1 MTKNK
6 AQVILEEIHQRLFSR
21 FGPQHWWPGET
32 PFEVIVGAVLTQNT
46 NWGNVEKAIKN
57 LKKKNLLK
65 PRKMKEI
72 SEKRL
77 ARLIRP
83 SGYFNIKARRLK
95 SFVDFLFKE
104 YRGSLKNMFE
114 EDYLKLRAKLLRVKG
129 IGLET
134 ADSILLYA
142 GEKPMFVVDAY
153 TKRILSRHNL
163 IEDKA
168 SYSEIQNLFMDSLSC
183 DEKLFNEY
191 HALLVKLGKDI
202 CKSVPQCHI
211 CPIRE
216 VNRDIKYVCDSCGKN
231 LDKPRERY
239 VLKMELYASPE
250 IEITKE
256 DLRKSSKEEYR
267 EFIEQMKNIDAKQTE
282 EEVHVFY
289 KLTLCKRC
297 RDIFNQRIKS
307 KEFV

>member
-32 PFEVIVGAVLTQNT
+32 PFEVIVGAILTQNT

-65 PRKMKEI
+65 PRKIKEI

-95 SFVDFLFKE
+95 NFVGFLFKE

-142 GEKPMFVVDAY
+142 GGKPIFVVDAY

-216 VNRDIKYVCDSCGKN
+216 VNRDIKYVCDSCAKI

-250 IEITKE
+250 VEITKE
-256 DLRKSSKEEYR
+256 DLKKSSKEEHK
-267 EFIEQMKNIDAKQTE
+267 ELIEHMKNIDAKQLE